1 MLLCFICVYL
11 KHNGDILP
19 DNYIDVSRD
28 ATCTMLHGVTFVTQ
42 QFGNYF
48 VPSVFYRRISTVV
61 ITECRDTAVVWTV
74 SLTLSVTWRQH
85 RVPCCRSV
93 TVHRHSFLIS
103 AAYSKPSSFTV
114 SEFFLETLIHVRRP
128 SSVSSVVHLVTKPL
142 ILPVF
147 VREWLQ
153 KYRPLQCGVS
163 SLKLA
168 PFFCSSLVAFVIC
181 FSFFLFSLFPLFI
194 PSFYLFSN
202 HFG

>member
-1 MLLCFICVYL
+1 M
-11 KHNGDILP
+11 
-19 DNYIDVSRD
+19 
-28 ATCTMLHGVTFVTQ
+28 
-42 QFGNYF
+42 
-48 VPSVFYRRISTVV
+48 
-61 ITECRDTAVVWTV
+61 
-74 SLTLSVTWRQH
+74 TWRQH

-153 KYRPLQCGVS
+153 KYRPLQCGRS
-163 SLKLA
+163 SLQLA
-168 PFFCSSLVAFVIC
+168 PFFLSALVFGRLPSWFLFFPFLP
-181 FSFFLFSLFPLFI
+181 FSFVYSFPFNYFLSILLKPLKTYIKMSCVPRFN
-194 PSFYLFSN
+194 PYCAVNTLRLGYTNQSVN
-202 HFG
+202 TV